1 MENSDNESIDLQ
13 TIKYL
18 IHIKFVIAGIAE
30 KSDIIGAI
38 FGQTEGLLGDSMD
51 LRELQKTSRIG
62 RIVVKIQ
69 YDKAKRKTLGVV
81 ILPSSLDRVET
92 SILAASL
99 ETVDR
104 VGPCLAKIQLS
115 KVEDVRSTK
124 RQQIVSR
131 ATQILQTWDTEVAP
145 ESQNLVEEVVKQ
157 ARMSAISKWG
167 PEGLPAGPGVDE
179 SDTIILVEGRAD
191 VLNLLRYGFRN
202 VVAVQGTHIPESIL
216 PLTKRKRTIVF
227 LDGDRGGDLILRELL
242 ELADIDFVARA
253 PPGREVEELTG
264 KEVLK
269 TLRNKI
275 PIEQVL
281 KELETKIE
289 GDKEGDH
296 ERLHIRERDKERG
309 SKKIKGKGV
318 EIEESQADIALEY
331 QRSESANISQL
342 EGNSGSDLD
351 VTIENAEAEELI
363 DESDFNIG
371 SSSSAE
377 LPPEILALAKSLGSF
392 EALLVASDNSIIKK
406 IPVKDLRDTLTELN
420 PQEPPQVKGIVFDGI
435 ITQRL
440 LDLVTEKQLTFVAGA
455 KLAEMVTVPV
465 NIKLF
470 ELSAAS

>member
-18 IHIKFVIAGIAE
+18 IQIKFVIAGIAE

-104 VGPCLAKIQLS
+104 VGPCLAKIQLF

-179 SDTIILVEGRAD
+179 SDSVILVEGRAD

-202 VVAVQGTHIPESIL
+202 VVALQGTHIPESVL

-227 LDGDRGGDLILRELL
+227 LDGDRGGDLILRELI

-289 GDKEGDH
+289 GDKEGEH
-296 ERLHIRERDKERG
+296 ERPHGRERDKERG
-309 SKKIKGKGV
+309 NKKLKGRQLD
-318 EIEESQADIALEY
+318 IEGSQSDVALEY
-331 QRSESANISQL
+331 QRSESADMSQL
-342 EGNSGSDLD
+342 ERTSGSDLD
-351 VTIENAEAEELI
+351 VTIENADTEELI
-363 DESDFNIG
+363 DESEFSIG
-371 SSSSAE
+371 RSTAAE
-377 LPPEILALAKSLGSF
+377 LPPEISTLAKSLGAF
-392 EALLVASDNSIIKK
+392 EAILVTSDNSIVKK
-406 IPVKDLRDTLTELN
+406 ILVKDLRDSLTELD
-420 PQEPPQVKGIVFDGI
+420 PEGTPQVKGVVFDRI

-440 LDLVTEKQLTFVAGA
+440 LELATEKQLAFVAGA
-455 KLAEMVTVPV
+455 NLADMVTVANNMKV
-465 NIKLF
+465 Y
-470 ELSAAS
+470 